1 MRKRRETGWGGG
13 GGGVGCGGILPWMS
27 TDRDFF
33 IPITKTSSLSH
44 KGTTRQTGESVAPD
58 WIGHFFFF
66 WWREMSK
73 SGNGFYISSVISRA
87 SRWASWVFILQTPNL
102 DLPLHMW
109 MREWSQTALEMWKNQ
124 NEPGICLPPPPP
136 QSSQMNIPSK
146 TNEKCVLPGSTRVRN
161 WGCFTY
167 AHVQTHYICISAV
180 EYQTLPGLHF
190 TSAAVHFSRVRA
202 RNKTWVWFP
211 SHMVSFAVYMFSLKT
226 L

>member
-136 QSSQMNIPSK
+136 KVLRWTSPAKLMKNVYYLGRQEWGIGDVLHTRMYKHITSAFQPWNIK
-146 TNEKCVLPGSTRVRN
+146 HC
-161 WGCFTY
+161 
-167 AHVQTHYICISAV
+167 QDCISHQLLCISHVCGRETRHECGFPAI
-180 EYQTLPGLHF
+180 
-190 TSAAVHFSRVRA
+190 
-202 RNKTWVWFP
+202 WFHLQCICFP
-211 SHMVSFAVYMFSLKT
+211 
-226 L
+226 